1 MSSHDDFAT
10 TIPQNNGYVAY
21 VNPLREESLLL
32 FHATM
37 MMMCKEKVDILAEQV
52 RIRFSFTIPHSR
64 RQRLVA
70 RTVDLVARCTTDEE
84 ARGAADEELDSVFAW
99 YQRQYEESVVS
110 RP

>member
-1 MSSHDDFAT
+1 MSSHDCDEQLFA

-21 VNPLREESLLL
+21 VNPLRES
-32 FHATM
+32 FHAI
-37 MMMCKEKVDILAEQV
+37 MCQEKVDILAEQV

-70 RTVDLVARCTTDEE
+70 RTVDSVARCTTDEE

-99 YQRQYEESVVS
+99 YQRQYEEEESVVS